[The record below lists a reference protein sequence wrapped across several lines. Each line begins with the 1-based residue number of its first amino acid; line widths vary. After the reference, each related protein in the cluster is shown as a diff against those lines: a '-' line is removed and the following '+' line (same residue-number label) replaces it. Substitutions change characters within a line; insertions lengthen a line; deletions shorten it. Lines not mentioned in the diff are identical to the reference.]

1 MEDPQEAI
9 TPERIKKQ
17 SGIRGLRCSLTFLR
31 SAKRKNGHVARHV
44 LRTLAL
50 RMVDREGKSVD
61 KDINKEVIVGGHAKK
76 PHYKP

>member
-1 MEDPQEAI
+1 MQSDLPQ
-9 TPERIKKQ
+9 
-17 SGIRGLRCSLTFLR
+17 
-31 SAKRKNGHVARHV
+31 KRKKEMARHV

-61 KDINKEVIVGGHAKK
+61 KNINKEVIVGGHAKK